1 MILGSRSSASKS
13 IALLTLEATPQG
25 VVALMEFLSPRKF
38 CPKESQKSA
47 IFPRL
52 LPYDRVKPA
61 QSSGLTQG

>member
-1 MILGSRSSASKS
+1 MTRRSRLTVSIS

-25 VVALMEFLSPRKF
+25 VVTLLKFLSPKKF